1 MSTDWTKI
9 LLIGGGAA
17 GVCAVLYYLL
27 REEQPQ
33 ASLAEVEQPVK
44 APAKKGAISKEEV
57 RQILQDII
65 SAQELMRGYM
75 KDLTRESRNKAMTFQ
90 EIYQRIKSVQPSDP
104 LEDHGLTMADFDALL
119 ETHQTDQVV
128 REAITKIMGAPSPG
142 SQESQQVK
150 DISVAKIIDVHRFMQ
165 KELNNLVEEFLALPS
180 RESFDMK
187 TVAIAAQAMVGAR
200 VEQEFGYSS
209 EDIEGAVLQKHSA
222 LAEDRKFGAINHEI
236 QQAMAK
242 LMGDGLSGNRPP

>member
-1 MSTDWTKI
+1 MPADWTKI

-17 GVCAVLYYLL
+17 GVAAVLYYLL
-27 REEQPQ
+27 REEQHQVARPERE
-33 ASLAEVEQPVK
+33 LAVE
-44 APAKKGAISKEEV
+44 APSKKGAISKEQV